1 MNIILYDLCKEKE
14 YTLWERME
22 NDYILFMKNNELFVR
37 KTDSESILN
46 GNWQEDMSIDEKGRL
61 KINGNDELVFVHI
74 S

>member
-1 MNIILYDLCKEKE
+1 
-14 YTLWERME
+14 ME